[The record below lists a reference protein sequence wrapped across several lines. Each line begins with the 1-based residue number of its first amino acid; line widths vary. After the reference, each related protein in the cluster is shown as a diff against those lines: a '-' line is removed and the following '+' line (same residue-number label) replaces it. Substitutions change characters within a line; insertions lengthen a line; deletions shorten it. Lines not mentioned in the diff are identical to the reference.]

1 MSCLAA
7 HARRPVRD
15 ASHHT
20 WRSSGAAAATSTRRV
35 GQCSWCSDSPPRDDD
50 DGMHVR
56 KKLRRG
62 LRRGKER
69 GGGERGDVGGG
80 GAGARARGAAGEG
93 GGAPVELVG
102 ALREEGARQ
111 RVGGGL
117 LDLLVVEEV
126 DEHGVE
132 DGLRHGLHLL
142 QHRRQD
148 LGHVRLDAT
157 RVVDGDGLEEDLEE
171 RDEEL
176 VGARQVEHEHENLH
190 HRQPLEEAAVAVER
204 RPRGVVDPAQLR
216 DEELEDHL
224 ERVVVVRR
232 VRRVDPHHVR
242 EAARREQLDVG
253 VAVLEQLRAAERV
266 GDLRERAALLGLLAL
281 LALLRRLEL
290 LGEGLRRGGRGSA
303 NCGARRGIAR
313 GRGRG

>member
-1 MSCLAA
+1 MSGGTSAEGERGRGRG
-7 HARRPVRD
+7 ARRGR
-15 ASHHT
+15 
-20 WRSSGAAAATSTRRV
+20 G
-35 GQCSWCSDSPPRDDD
+35 
-50 DGMHVR
+50 
-56 KKLRRG
+56 G
-62 LRRGKER
+62 LRRGSGGGRAVGERR
-69 GGGERGDVGGG
+69 GGVGGG

-132 DGLRHGLHLL
+132 DGLRHGFHLL

-176 VGARQVEHEHENLH
+176 VGARQVEHEHEDLH